1 MKKKRKNTGSY
12 IFIAVAAALTYY
24 FFFRGDYSVL
34 KYVENKNKYEKIKA
48 ENQELTVK
56 IEEQKKTNELL
67 KNRDPLEMEKK
78 ARAGG
83 MTKEGETVY
92 IYEVEKE
99 K

>member
-1 MKKKRKNTGSY
+1 MKKKKRNLGSY
-12 IFIAVAAALTYY
+12 VFIAAATLSAYY

-34 KYVENKNKYEKIKA
+34 KYVETKNKYEKIKA
-48 ENQELTVK
+48 ENEELAK
-56 IEEQKKTNELL
+56 NIEEQKKTNQLL

-83 MTKEGETVY
+83 MIKEGETVY